1 MKPEQRDWKPRP
13 LGFLA
18 EHENIFEEERL
29 DYIYEL
35 HNKMWQLVRI
45 IRPGSQGKLKDVVTL
60 ILTAHTEP
68 EDERKFATMEEVFPE
83 FTAEDERYVPCP
95 ICGTHVCKSGIC
107 PQSDP
112 HPKHANQIALQKYR
126 EYTGLHNVI
135 SPFEKWLQEDKC

>member
-1 MKPEQRDWKPRP
+1 MLIQNNGECDKMNGMKDLTTKQRDDIIERHR
-13 LGFLA
+13 FLTGQ
-18 EHENIFEEERL
+18 EFE
-29 DYIYEL
+29 DY
-35 HNKMWQLVRI
+35 
-45 IRPGSQGKLKDVVTL
+45 LK
-60 ILTAHTEP
+60 AHTEP

-135 SPFEKWLQEDKC
+135 SPFEKWLQEDK